1 MEMRWERLFADL
13 ENRYED
19 LLDADEAAERADRE
33 RVAFGAVTASQ
44 RLTGALGAPVRVRLQ
59 GGAVVGG
66 QLRSMGADWLLIAE
80 AAGRECLI
88 CWRAVIAVEG
98 ITGSTGPERTPL
110 EARLDLRRAL
120 RGLARDRSPLVL
132 GLTGWR
138 GGLAAGSFDAS
149 SAHDQVAE
157 VVGTIDRVGAD
168 FVEVATHAPWE
179 PRRSATVRA
188 VALVPLAAVVVV
200 RAAPLG

>member
-1 MEMRWERLFADL
+1 MDLRWERLFADL

-33 RVAFGAVTASQ
+33 RVAFGTVTASQ
-44 RLTGALGAPVRVRLQ
+44 RLAGAIGSPVRVRLQ

-66 QLRSMGADWLLIAE
+66 QLRSTGADWLLLAE

-88 CWRAVIAVEG
+88 CWQAVIAIEG
-98 ITGSTGPERTPL
+98 IAGTTGPEQTAL
-110 EARLDLRRAL
+110 ELRLNLRRAL
-120 RGLARDRSPLVL
+120 RGLARDRAPLVL
-132 GLTGWR
+132 ALTGWR

-149 SAHDQVAE
+149 SAHDPVAE

-168 FVEVATHAPWE
+168 FVELAQHAAWE

-188 VALVPLAAVVVV
+188 VALVPLMAVVLV